1 MSEIGIGPL
10 GDAAPAISV
19 ILPTDNYET
28 IRAVVRRLRR
38 QTVRDRL
45 EIVIVAPP
53 GPLGLDQSELEGFA
67 GLCVL
72 RVESLRAIGAARAAG
87 VRAARAPVVF
97 IGETHSYAHP
107 TWAEALI
114 EAHAGPW
121 AAVVPGFGNANPVSR
136 LSWSLFLL
144 DYGAHL
150 HSLPPRETAIAPIHN
165 VAYKR
170 QVLLDL
176 GSELELALAHG
187 DQLTVSFRARSHR
200 TYFQPAARIDHLNVA
215 RLAPWIS
222 DRLQVGILIAGRRAQ
237 RWSPLR
243 RLAYV
248 LGSPLIPL
256 VLLVRASP
264 GARQASRDGRLPAG
278 TFPVLVAA
286 TVIGALGEMIGYARG
301 SIGEAD
307 LKMLEMELHRFPYVC
322 RRSLTAAGVGLEAAG
337 LSDAAE

>member
-1 MSEIGIGPL
+1 M
-10 GDAAPAISV
+10 SV

-38 QTVRDRL
+38 QTVRDQL
-45 EIVIVAPP
+45 EIVIVAPA
-53 GPLGLDQSELEGFA
+53 GPLGLDESELEGFA
-67 GLCVL
+67 GVCVV

-87 VRAARAPVVF
+87 VQAARAPLVF
-97 IGETHSYAHP
+97 IGETHSYPHP
-107 TWAEALI
+107 SWAEALI
-114 EAHAGPW
+114 AAHTGPW

-150 HSLPPRETAIAPIHN
+150 HSLPPRETMHAPIHN

-170 QVLLDL
+170 EVLLDL
-176 GSELELALAHG
+176 GSELEGALAHG
-187 DQLTVSFRARSHR
+187 DQLMLLFRARSHR

-215 RLAPWIS
+215 RWAPWIS

-248 LGSPLIPL
+248 MGSPLIPL
-256 VLLVRASP
+256 VLVMRAAR
-264 GARQASRDGRLPAG
+264 GARQASRDGPLPVG
-278 TFPVLVAA
+278 TFPALVAA
-286 TVIGALGEMIGYARG
+286 TIIGAFGEMIGYARG
-301 SIGEAD
+301 TIGDAD
-307 LKMLEMELHRFPYVC
+307 VKMLELELHRFPYVC
-322 RRSLTAAGVGLEAAG
+322 RRSLTAARVGPESSGAE
-337 LSDAAE
+337 LSGRA